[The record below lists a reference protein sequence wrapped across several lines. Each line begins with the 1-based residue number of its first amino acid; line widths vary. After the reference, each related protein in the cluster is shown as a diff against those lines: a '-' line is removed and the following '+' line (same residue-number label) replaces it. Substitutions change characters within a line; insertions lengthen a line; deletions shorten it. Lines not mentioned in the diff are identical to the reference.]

1 MTRIK
6 NFPAIIPSEDE
17 EQIEFVKY
25 LQARELKHTA
35 IPNHTYNPHRSQQN
49 KNKKLGLNAGLC
61 DVLVALPG
69 IGLAWV
75 EMKRIKKSVT
85 SEEQKE
91 WMRVLNLCP
100 GSEAR
105 ICKGWREAV
114 AFIEELS
121 PSKYGKALLDSNL
134 F

>member
-1 MTRIK
+1 MGSK
-6 NFPAIIPSEDE
+6 YPAIIPSEDE

-25 LQARELKHTA
+25 LEARHLTFTA
-35 IPNHTYNPHRSQQN
+35 IPNHTYNPHRSQQA

-61 DVLVALPG
+61 DMLIALPDV
-69 IGLAWV
+69 GLAWV
-75 EMKRIKKSVT
+75 EMKRIRGSKT
-85 SEEQKE
+85 SPEQKE
-91 WMRVLNLCP
+91 WIRVLNLCP

-105 ICKGWREAV
+105 ICKGWRPAV

-121 PSKYGKALLDSNL
+121 PSAYGQALLNDESI

>member
-1 MTRIK
+1 MTKIK

-25 LQARELKHTA
+25 LQVRELKHTA

-91 WMRVLNLCP
+91 WVRVLNLCP

-121 PSKYGKALLDSNL
+121 PSQYGKALLDSSV

>member
-1 MTRIK
+1 LSKPPVPT
-6 NFPAIIPSEDE
+6 EDE

-25 LQARELKHTA
+25 LVTRGLKHTA
-35 IPNHTYNPHRSQQN
+35 IPNHTYNPHHSQQN
-49 KNKKLGLNAGLC
+49 HNKKLGLNKGLC
-61 DVLVALPG
+61 DMLVALPG

-75 EMKRIKKSVT
+75 EMKRIKGSNT
-85 SEEQKE
+85 SDEQLE
-91 WMRVLNLCP
+91 WVDTLNLCP

-121 PSKYGKALLDSNL
+121 PSKYGAKLLNDKL
-134 F
+134 VF